1 MPNIARESHNIS
13 SGPAYVITRAG
24 QTSVYLD
31 GYLVAVADA
40 TGATQVSNHPS
51 SHNNIKIDEGS
62 ATIFIEDKPVAFAG
76 AGLTCS
82 HTIAS
87 TISSTATVD

>member
-40 TGATQVSNHPS
+40 TGAAQVSNHPS
-51 SHNNIKIDEGS
+51 SHNNIKIDE
-62 ATIFIEDKPVAFAG
+62 DD
-76 AGLTCS
+76 CS
-82 HTIAS
+82 L
-87 TISSTATVD
+87 VLLQ